1 MTRSERK
8 RLERAINKPKSTN
21 KESIEYKAGVKEGI
35 RQERAR
41 FVQALDN
48 TKGIGDK
55 LLAKIL
61 DEVAKLYKGEL
72 L

>member
-1 MTRSERK
+1 MKRQERR
-8 RLERAINKPKSTN
+8 RLERAINKPKKIN
-21 KESIEYKAGVKEGI
+21 KESIEYQAGVKEGI

-41 FVQALDN
+41 WIGALDG

-55 LLAKIL
+55 LFTKVL
-61 DEVAKLYKGEL
+61 DEVAKQYKGEL